1 MILHVMDETFTYKG
15 RIENY
20 RSLRWKEQFQGKG
33 TFTMIVDDTEQNAA
47 MLRRGRILF
56 RGDRKTA
63 MLIVKIT
70 RNSADNTI
78 HLYGHTTLEYLNR
91 RVIIGPYNVK
101 NIESAVYTMLSENK
115 RGLDWINVAT
125 AVGLPDELEEEKEIK
140 DQEMLQQFIE
150 LCEETDIGLKV
161 ECDYREKTQTFR
173 LYQGRDLAYKED
185 QGGMIFSVEFGNM
198 LSVTIDEDDSI
209 GKNICYVR
217 GVKNDS
223 NDTEI
228 LVEVGESEPHE
239 RREMIING
247 STQEKNQSAADYE
260 AQLIAEGKK
269 ALQEYYEVTNFT
281 AEINPEKIGTAFD
294 LGDKVTC
301 NATRYGVRFD
311 ARITEFE
318 EDFEMGFRKVYITM
332 GKPTITYA
340 KAILAQAKKGK
351 VK

>member
-20 RSLRWKEQFQGKG
+20 RSLRWKEQYQGKG
-33 TFTMIVDDTEQNAA
+33 MFTMIVDDTEQNAT
-47 MLRRGRILF
+47 MLKRGRILF

-78 HLYGHTTLEYLNR
+78 HLYGHTTLEFLSR
-91 RVIIGPYNVK
+91 RVVIGPYSVTNVECS
-101 NIESAVYTMLSENK
+101 IYTMFLENN
-115 RGLDWINVAT
+115 RGLTWINNSDSES
-125 AVGLPDELEEEKEIK
+125 LPDALEEAQEVK
-140 DQEMLQQFIE
+140 DAEMLPKFLE
-150 LCEETDIGLKV
+150 LCEMADLGLRID
-161 ECDYREKTQTFR
+161 CDYRNKLQS
-173 LYQGRDLAYKED
+173 LKVYQGRDLSYKEGN
-185 QGGMIFSVEFGNM
+185 GGMVFSVEFGNM

-217 GVKNDS
+217 GVKNDTNS
-223 NDTEI
+223 TEI
-228 LVEVGESEPHE
+228 LIEVGESEPHE

-247 STQEKNQSAADYE
+247 SIQEKNQSAADYE

-269 ALQEYYEVTNFT
+269 ALQEYYDVTNFT
-281 AEINPEKIGTAFD
+281 AEISPEKLGTAFD
-294 LGDKVTC
+294 LGDLVTC

-318 EDFEMGFRKVYITM
+318 EDIELGFRKVYITM

-340 KAILAQAKKGK
+340 KAILAQAKK
-351 VK
+351 